1 MLLFSWGSWKIH
13 TKYIVQVFLDL
24 ILDGNN
30 IDLSNTGIIVS
41 FEEYSEKVRPVHWFL
56 NTSVQDCSGT

>member
-13 TKYIVQVFLDL
+13 TKYFVQVFLAL

-30 IDLSNTGIIVS
+30 TDHSNPGITVS
-41 FEEYSEKVRPVHWFL
+41 FEEYSEKVRPLH
-56 NTSVQDCSGT
+56 

>member
-41 FEEYSEKVRPVHWFL
+41 FEEYSEKVRPVH
-56 NTSVQDCSGT
+56 